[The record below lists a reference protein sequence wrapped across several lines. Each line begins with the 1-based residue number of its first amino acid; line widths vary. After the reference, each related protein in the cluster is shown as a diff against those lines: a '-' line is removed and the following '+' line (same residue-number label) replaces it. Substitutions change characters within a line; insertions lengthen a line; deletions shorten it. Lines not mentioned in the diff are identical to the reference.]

1 MEELYFSFG
10 LKIIRVILSYIAVT
24 IATNYTSQI
33 YIDKVL
39 VNQENPPHLIN
50 MCYLFVI
57 IEFCMFVICV
67 ALVYFVLS
75 NVIDNVVT
83 KKSIENI
90 MQIVLIDYVLGTIV
104 SVITLNIIGNAMYS
118 KKYFLYKDDGL
129 RAIRAYGSIMTQ
141 ISILNN
147 LIPYNFLVNG
157 AMSAV
162 QKKS

>member
-24 IATNYTSQI
+24 IASNYTSQI

-75 NVIDNVVT
+75 NVMDKVDE
-83 KKSIENI
+83 KLIENI
-90 MQIVLIDYVLGTIV
+90 MQTVLIDYVLGTIV

-147 LIPYNFLVNG
+147 LIPYNYLVNG
-157 AMSAV
+157 AMSAL

>member
-24 IATNYTSQI
+24 IASNYTSQI

-75 NVIDNVVT
+75 NVMEFGKT
-83 KKSIENI
+83 KIENI
-90 MQIVLIDYVLGTIV
+90 MQTVLIDYVIGTIV

-147 LIPYNFLVNG
+147 LIPYNYLVNG
-157 AMSAV
+157 AMSAL

>member
-1 MEELYFSFG
+1 MEELYYSFG

-75 NVIDNVVT
+75 NVMEFNKT
-83 KKSIENI
+83 KIENI
-90 MQIVLIDYVLGTIV
+90 MQTVLIDYVLGTIV

-147 LIPYNFLVNG
+147 LIPYNYLVNG